1 MPTDWNLIREMMAA
15 VIDSCEK
22 IEAAGY
28 TEQDRNLTVDV
39 SGQKV
44 SLHEFMVSAWTLPE
58 NLRYR
63 IIRDRHDK
71 RVDLPYVPEAARII
85 IRMAEACAEL
95 IGAAETKPAEAE
107 VRSAIRWYRAH
118 AVPHVQ
124 QTIVTARSAT
134 RG

>member
-15 VIDSCEK
+15 VIDSCEQ

-28 TEQDRNLTVDV
+28 TERDRDLTVDI

-44 SLHEFMVSAWTLPE
+44 SVQEFMVSAWTLPE

-71 RVDLPYVPEAARII
+71 GVDLPYIPEVARVLV
-85 IRMAEACAEL
+85 RMAEACSEL
-95 IGAAETKPAEAE
+95 VGAGEAKPAEEQA
-107 VRSAIRWYRAH
+107 RSAIQWYRAH
-118 AVPHVQ
+118 AVPHIQRAIAV
-124 QTIVTARSAT
+124 ARP
-134 RG
+134 